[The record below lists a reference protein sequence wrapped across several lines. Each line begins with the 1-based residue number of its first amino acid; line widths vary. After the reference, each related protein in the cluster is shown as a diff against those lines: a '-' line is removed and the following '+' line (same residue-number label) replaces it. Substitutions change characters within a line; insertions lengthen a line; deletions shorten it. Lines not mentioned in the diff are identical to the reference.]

1 MLFACLPENV
11 DVEKDIFTDE
21 DVDDKSCR
29 PSPTCTHC
37 WAECCECRENV
48 PMRARCGGRAV
59 SSCGKGSIVSV
70 MYSSGQGLDRCL
82 CTLAASLPLHSSPLF
97 SRPDGFQGGLSA
109 LSRLRFYIAQIVP
122 SLSSLDIFWDC
133 SAILTVWLYLTETDS
148 SCQILTFSELWG
160 RTTNRVTRE
169 QRTAVLD

>member
-1 MLFACLPENV
+1 MLRR
-11 DVEKDIFTDE
+11 IFSRMKMLTINL
-21 DVDDKSCR
+21 VAHHPPALIVGR
-29 PSPTCTHC
+29 NAVNAGRMFP
-37 WAECCECRENV
+37 WV
-48 PMRARCGGRAV
+48 QCGGVAELACHVGRE
-59 SSCGKGSIVSV
+59 GKGSIVSV

-109 LSRLRFYIAQIVP
+109 LSRLRFLQLRLSP
-122 SLSSLDIFWDC
+122 LSSLDIFWDC

-148 SCQILTFSELWG
+148 SCQILTFSELWELWG

-169 QRTAVLD
+169 QRTAVLH